1 VVNSSYAML
10 QRLKAAW
17 NWLPVIVRAI
27 ILGFVV
33 LTIGSTVTFLPL
45 LGNLKFHPEIP
56 WAFPMTVVVLA
67 IYGAYFSGWG
77 PPAGT
82 RDARKRLARASLPS
96 ARIWRA
102 AIPAMV
108 FGIIALV
115 ALRLLLPS
123 LMPVR
128 APSVSIALS
137 SYSLP
142 TIIGALLS
150 IATIAGVTEEI
161 AFRGYMQKLLE
172 EAYGIVPAVLIVGIM
187 FWVAHLDHGI
197 TITHLPFQ
205 MSASIALGLL
215 AYLTR
220 SLIPAMIAHG
230 AADIL
235 LQPAYLLRHPEFV
248 WKALS
253 ARPVWEGVTSTFP
266 GGTINNRTGAVAQTH
281 VCRRPISNLH
291 DRRLGRGDKHTA
303 RRVCLHQPATGK
315 PIECIVTPQGVF
327 GFQLLET

>member
-1 VVNSSYAML
+1 VVSSFGVML
-10 QRLKAAW
+10 LRLKAAW

-27 ILGFVV
+27 ILGFVL
-33 LTIGSTVTFLPL
+33 LTIGSTVAFLPL
-45 LGNLKFHPEIP
+45 LGNLKFYPEIP
-56 WAFPMTVVVLA
+56 WAFPVTVVVLA

-115 ALRLLLPS
+115 ALRLLLAS

-137 SYSLP
+137 SYSLA

-150 IATIAGVTEEI
+150 IAMIAAVTEEM

-215 AYLTR
+215 VYLTR

-230 AADIL
+230 AADML
-235 LQPAYLLRHPEFV
+235 LQPAYLFRHPEFV

-253 ARPVWEGVTSTFP
+253 ARPIWEGVTSTFP
-266 GGTINNRTGAVAQTH
+266 GILLTIVRALSPKHIFAGDPFQIFTIAAWVLVISTLLAIFAFINLQRVS
-281 VCRRPISNLH
+281 RPNAL
-291 DRRLGRGDKHTA
+291 
-303 RRVCLHQPATGK
+303 
-315 PIECIVTPQGVF
+315 
-327 GFQLLET
+327 

>member
-1 VVNSSYAML
+1 MRS
-10 QRLKAAW
+10 QIKAAW
-17 NWLPVIVRAI
+17 DWLPVIVRAI
-27 ILGFVV
+27 VLGWVL

-56 WAFPMTVVVLA
+56 WAFPMTLVILA
-67 IYGAYFSGWG
+67 LYGAYFSGWG
-77 PPAGT
+77 PPAAT
-82 RDARKRLARASLPS
+82 RDARKKLARASLPS
-96 ARIWRA
+96 AHIWRA

-115 ALRLLLPS
+115 ALRLVLPS

-128 APSVSIALS
+128 PPSVSISLS
-137 SYSLP
+137 SYPLP

-150 IATIAGVTEEI
+150 ISAIAAVTEEI
-161 AFRGYMQKLLE
+161 AFRGYMQKPLE

-230 AADIL
+230 VADIL
-235 LQPAYLLRHPEFV
+235 LQPAYLFRHPEFV

-253 ARPVWEGVTSTFP
+253 ARPVWEGVASTSPERLLTIGRALSPKHMFADDPFQIFAIIAWILLVSAVLTVFTFL
-266 GGTINNRTGAVAQTH
+266 
-281 VCRRPISNLH
+281 NLV
-291 DRRLGRGDKHTA
+291 RAIRSSAL
-303 RRVCLHQPATGK
+303 
-315 PIECIVTPQGVF
+315 
-327 GFQLLET
+327 

>member
-1 VVNSSYAML
+1 MPS
-10 QRLKAAW
+10 QIKAAW
-17 NWLPVIVRAI
+17 DWLPVIVRAI
-27 ILGFVV
+27 VLGWVL

-56 WAFPMTVVVLA
+56 WAFPMTLVILA
-67 IYGAYFSGWG
+67 LYGAYFSGWG
-77 PPAGT
+77 PPAAT
-82 RDARKRLARASLPS
+82 SDARKKLARASWPV

-102 AIPAMV
+102 AIPAILI
-108 FGIIALV
+108 GIIALV

-128 APSVSIALS
+128 APSVSISLS
-137 SYSLP
+137 SYPLA
-142 TIIGALLS
+142 TVIGALLS
-150 IATIAGVTEEI
+150 ITAIAAVTEEI
-161 AFRGYMQKLLE
+161 AFRGYMQKPLE
-172 EAYGIVPAVLIVGIM
+172 EAYGILPAVLIVGIM

-215 AYLTR
+215 VYLTR

-235 LQPAYLLRHPEFV
+235 LQPAYLFRHPEFV

-266 GGTINNRTGAVAQTH
+266 ERLLTIGRALSPKHMFAGDPFQIFAIIAWILLISAVLTVFAF
-281 VCRRPISNLH
+281 VNLV
-291 DRRLGRGDKHTA
+291 R
-303 RRVCLHQPATGK
+303 ATRSSA
-315 PIECIVTPQGVF
+315 
-327 GFQLLET
+327 L

>member
-1 VVNSSYAML
+1 ML
-10 QRLKAAW
+10 LRLKAAW
-17 NWLPVIVRAI
+17 RWLPVVVRAI
-27 ILGFVV
+27 ILGFVL

-45 LGNLKFHPEIP
+45 IGNLKFHPEIP

-77 PPAGT
+77 PPAAS
-82 RDARKRLARASLPS
+82 RDARKRLARISLPS

-102 AIPAMV
+102 AIPVMV

-115 ALRLLLPS
+115 ALRLFLPS

-128 APSVSIALS
+128 APSVSILLS
-137 SYSLP
+137 PYPLA

-150 IATIAGVTEEI
+150 IATIAAVTEEM
-161 AFRGYMQKLLE
+161 AFRGYMQKPLE
-172 EAYGIVPAVLIVGIM
+172 EAYGVVPAVMIVGIM

-215 AYLTR
+215 VYLTR
-220 SLIPAMIAHG
+220 SLVPAMIAHG
-230 AADIL
+230 IADIL
-235 LQPAYLLRHPEFV
+235 LQPAYLFRHPEFV

-253 ARPVWEGVTSTFP
+253 ARPVWEGVSSTFP
-266 GGTINNRTGAVAQTH
+266 GALLTIGRALSPKHMFAGDPFQSFTITAWVLMASTLLAVFAFL
-281 VCRRPISNLH
+281 NLQ
-291 DRRLGRGDKHTA
+291 RASRSKAL
-303 RRVCLHQPATGK
+303 
-315 PIECIVTPQGVF
+315 
-327 GFQLLET
+327 

>member
-1 VVNSSYAML
+1 ML
-10 QRLKAAW
+10 SRLKAIW

-27 ILGFVV
+27 VVGYLV

-45 LGNLKFHPEIP
+45 LWNLKFHPEIP
-56 WAFPMTVVVLA
+56 WAFPITLVVLWA
-67 IYGAYFSGWG
+67 YLAYFSGSG
-77 PPAGT
+77 PPIST
-82 RDARKRLARASLPS
+82 REMRRKVARASWPS
-96 ARIWRA
+96 SKIWLA
-102 AIPAMV
+102 ALPAMM

-115 ALRLLLPS
+115 AFRLLMPS

-128 APSVSIALS
+128 APFVSIPLS
-137 SYSLP
+137 SYPLA

-150 IATIAGVTEEI
+150 IAVIAAVTEEI
-161 AFRGYMQKLLE
+161 AFRGYMQKPLE
-172 EAYGIVPAVLIVGIM
+172 EAYGIVPAVLIVGVM

-215 AYLTR
+215 VYLTR

-235 LQPAYLLRHPEFV
+235 LQPAYLFRHPEFI

-253 ARPVWEGVTSTFP
+253 ARPVWEGVASTFP
-266 GGTINNRTGAVAQTH
+266 ERLLTIGRAMSPKHMSAGDPFQIFAIVAWVLVTSTLLT
-281 VCRRPISNLH
+281 VFAFLKLVR
-291 DRRLGRGDKHTA
+291 
-303 RRVCLHQPATGK
+303 ATRSSA
-315 PIECIVTPQGVF
+315 
-327 GFQLLET
+327 L

>member
-1 VVNSSYAML
+1 ML
-10 QRLKAAW
+10 LRLKAAW

-27 ILGFVV
+27 VLGWVL

-77 PPAGT
+77 PPAST
-82 RDARKRLARASLPS
+82 RDARKRLARSSLPS

-102 AIPAMV
+102 AIPPMV
-108 FGIIALV
+108 FGIITLV
-115 ALRLLLPS
+115 ALRLLSPS

-128 APSVSIALS
+128 APSVSIPLS
-137 SYSLP
+137 SYPLP

-150 IATIAGVTEEI
+150 IAMIAAVTEEI
-161 AFRGYMQKLLE
+161 AFRGYMQKPLE

-215 AYLTR
+215 VYLTR

-235 LQPAYLLRHPEFV
+235 LQPAYLFRHPEFV

-253 ARPVWEGVTSTFP
+253 ARPVWEGVASTFP
-266 GGTINNRTGAVAQTH
+266 ERLLTIGWALSPKHMFAGDPFQIFAIVAW
-281 VCRRPISNLH
+281 VLVISTLLTVFAFVNLL
-291 DRRLGRGDKHTA
+291 RASRSSSL
-303 RRVCLHQPATGK
+303 
-315 PIECIVTPQGVF
+315 
-327 GFQLLET
+327 